1 MGIDTPAQ
9 FSPWAGKNLALR
21 LRAWARLKSRSGELI
36 MPAFSPALITI
47 MRSVL
52 EDAMATVPA
61 EQATTVTKAYLAEFI
76 LKAAAGGLTSY
87 EDLITAA
94 VAQVPT
100 IISTFM

>member
-1 MGIDTPAQ
+1 
-9 FSPWAGKNLALR
+9 
-21 LRAWARLKSRSGELI
+21 

-94 VAQVPT
+94 VAQIPT
-100 IISTFM
+100 IISRSSEGREATPYRVGGRPPDRSCCL